1 MPGDGHDSFAKLI
14 WRLRCADIASN
25 STRQTV
31 TRAGFHRLWR
41 KAYADTLPISFVKA
55 ASPSSIGSRSPAA
68 ARLRMFF
75 AISARMASVRMAA
88 GNDAIDL
95 IKNTAQKREVF
106 RIVDNVSFAQHWAA
120 PLIITRCRPKSIEP
134 FGPFRAEKR
143 PPSVTRRSKLSLT
156 NPCRPRSSHFSAPNR
171 SPRLG
176 SEVRGLAGDAT
187 LPFALSRRGV
197 APDGLGPAASY
208 IHAGKMG

>member
-14 WRLRCADIASN
+14 WRLRCVDFASN

-41 KAYADTLPISFVKA
+41 KAYADMLPISFVKA

-106 RIVDNVSFAQHWAA
+106 RIVDN
-120 PLIITRCRPKSIEP
+120 
-134 FGPFRAEKR
+134 
-143 PPSVTRRSKLSLT
+143 
-156 NPCRPRSSHFSAPNR
+156 
-171 SPRLG
+171 
-176 SEVRGLAGDAT
+176 
-187 LPFALSRRGV
+187 
-197 APDGLGPAASY
+197 
-208 IHAGKMG
+208 